1 MSESAAAGAGSG
13 RLRHALDLLRARLKG
28 RPDSEHEQA
37 LVRIVIVALASGYF
51 LVLDWLHAFSDPHF
65 VWGTLLTAG
74 YLVLSLIYVSLII
87 ARPGVSVARRLT
99 AMVTDMFMISVLMY
113 WGRGS
118 AALLY
123 PIYLWVTFGNGFRY
137 GNRYLALSAA
147 ASVLGFLPLTFTP
160 FWRDQPYLAYAL
172 LAALIVLPAYVATLI
187 RKLTEAKAQAEQ
199 ANQAK
204 SRFLAV
210 MSHELRTPLNAI
222 IGMSDLLQDTRLD
235 DEQRDMTRTVA
246 SSGRALLSLIDQIL
260 DFSKIEAGKMAVDI
274 VDFDLHAE
282 LADLVSF
289 LRPQAERKGLRL
301 LVHLDPA
308 APFLLRGGRQHLRQ
322 ILINL
327 VANAVKFTEKGHVA
341 LRVGLIDAGPSRGE
355 GRTALRFEIAD
366 TGAGI
371 PPEAQKSIFQSF
383 TQADGA
389 TNRRFGGTGLGL
401 AIVKELAQLMGGEV
415 KLESR
420 PQQGSRFWVN
430 LPFETRAGTVADALA
445 ENATETGE
453 PFQLT
458 LLSRDAALAHA
469 MRPILAQGGSALVEA
484 SGLGELRRALSARRD
499 AGHRYH
505 ALLLDARALPQA
517 PAGFLEELKR
527 LLPDAEFAPVL
538 LREFK
543 APPEETRELE
553 HDFLAILDLPIEK
566 PALTG
571 AAHALRSFDTARRD
585 SLAEKA
591 RHSAMTRP
599 RRRLSV
605 LVAED
610 NPVNRKVTAR
620 ILERAGHH
628 CRLVEDGDQALD
640 ALELGRFDIVLMDVN
655 MPGASGLDVVKI
667 YRTAHLADAHLP
679 IVALTADATMET
691 RRQCEEAGMDAYVT
705 KPVEAAR
712 LLEVIDE
719 LTAAAAPAAA
729 AVAEIASHPRF
740 QQADN
745 EPVVALQSLA
755 DLEAIDPDGTFLE
768 EVIDSFLA
776 ETETTMGHLRGAVAD
791 RNLREL
797 RDYAHAMR
805 SSAAH
810 VGARR
815 IQKICGFFCHAP
827 RHEVEQAMV
836 EKTRQLVEEFERFRI
851 AVRQHLSERTAA
863 RRPN

>member
-1 MSESAAAGAGSG
+1 MSDGAAASPRSG
-13 RLRHALDLLRARLKG
+13 RLQHRLDLLRQRLQG

-37 LVRIVIVALASGYF
+37 IVRIVIVALASAYF
-51 LVLDWLHAFSDPHF
+51 LVLDWVHAFRDPHF

-74 YLVLSLIYVSLII
+74 YLVLSAVYVSLII

-137 GNRYLALSAA
+137 GNRYLAFSAA
-147 ASVLGFLPLTFTP
+147 ASVLGFLPLTFTSY
-160 FWRDQPYLAYAL
+160 WSSQPGLAYGL
-172 LAALIVLPAYVATLI
+172 LAGLIVLPAYVATLI

-210 MSHELRTPLNAI
+210 MSHELRTPLTAI

-235 DEQRDMTRTVA
+235 HEQRDMTRTVA
-246 SSGRALLSLIDQIL
+246 SSGRALLSLLDQIL

-341 LRVGLIDAGPSRGE
+341 LRVGLVEVPTRGE
-355 GRTALRFEIAD
+355 SRASLLRFEIAD

-401 AIVKELAQLMGGEV
+401 AIVRELAQLMGGEV
-415 KLESR
+415 GLESR
-420 PQQGSRFWVN
+420 PQQGSRFWVM
-430 LPFETRAGTVADALA
+430 LPFETRPGTIADTAA
-445 ENATETGE
+445 ESAAAETGE

-469 MRPILAQGGSALVEA
+469 MRPILAQGGSTLVEA

-505 ALLLDARALPQA
+505 PLLLDARALPQA

-538 LREFK
+538 LREYA

-553 HDFLAILDLPIEK
+553 RDFLAILDLPIERA
-566 PALTG
+566 ALTG

-620 ILERAGHH
+620 ILDRAGHQ

-667 YRTAHLADAHLP
+667 YRAAHLTDAHLP

-691 RRQCEEAGMDAYVT
+691 RRQCEEAGMDAYIT

-719 LTAAAAPAAA
+719 LTSASAPAA

-755 DLEAIDPDGTFLE
+755 DLEAIDPGGAFLE

-776 ETETTMGHLRGAVAD
+776 ETETTLGHLRGAVAD
-791 RNLREL
+791 RNLHEL

-836 EKTRQLVEEFERFRI
+836 EKTRQLVEEFDRFRT
-851 AVRQHLSERTAA
+851 AVRQHLSEHTAA